1 MALAD
6 SFRRDEKLGAS
17 LFQAAL
23 LLFTAL
29 LALLALLT
37 LLDWLL
43 RTDSFPARHVRFEGE
58 FRHVSQRELERSIK
72 EAVRG
77 NFLMLNLDAVRE
89 QVETIP
95 WVYQASVRR
104 AWPRDIAVQFEEQRL
119 AARWGERAF
128 VNHVGQAVAVEG
140 VEQAPTLVRLDGPEG
155 TSAQVLAR
163 YQSLARA
170 LEPARLEIRKLV
182 LTARRTWRVELDNGL
197 TLVLD
202 RSEPE
207 QKLQRFARVYAQT
220 LAPVAASV
228 RLVDLRYANGFAV
241 RWVNGEPPLRPARN
255 ERAPAAAVPERDTIH
270 EG

>member
-6 SFRRDEKLGAS
+6 AARREERLGAS

-43 RTDSFPARHVRFEGE
+43 RSDSFPARHVRFEGE
-58 FRHVSQRELERSIK
+58 FRHVSQRELERSVK
-72 EAVRG
+72 DTVRG
-77 NFLMLNLDAVRE
+77 NFLMLDLDAVRE
-89 QVETIP
+89 KVETIP

-104 AWPRDIAVQFEEQRL
+104 AWPRDIAVQFTEQRL
-119 AARWGERAF
+119 VARWGERAF

-140 VEQAPTLVRLDGPEG
+140 VEGVRSLVQLDGPEG
-155 TSAQVLAR
+155 TSAQVLTR
-163 YQSLARA
+163 YRTLAQA
-170 LEPARLEIRKLV
+170 LEPARLEIRKLT

-207 QKLQRFARVYAQT
+207 QKLQRFARVHAQT
-220 LAPVAASV
+220 IAPVAASV
-228 RLVDLRYANGFAV
+228 RQLDLRYANGFAV
-241 RWVNGEPPLRPARN
+241 RWVNGEPPARPAHN
-255 ERAPAAAVPERDTIH
+255 ERVPAPAATGRDTIH